1 MILNR
6 RHFVGAAAAM
16 TLSASSALVARSTPL
31 RRTPSPLLP
40 PQALPPQTP
49 PAQVPAAARAAS
61 EPALVAEA
69 RAALDAHAA
78 FIGRRDRIG
87 LVDFALSSNE
97 RRFSFIDLEG
107 GKVEHMWLVAHGK
120 GSDLANTGY
129 LQRFSNEPGS
139 NASSRGSYVT
149 ATPYYGKH
157 GRSQRLIGLDPDN
170 NAALDRAIVIHGA
183 DYVDPTWID
192 SRGRIGRSF
201 GCFAVEDAEID
212 RVMGALG
219 EGRLLYAGKSA

>member
-1 MILNR
+1 MNLNR

-16 TLSASSALVARSTPL
+16 AASASSALVARSTPL
-31 RRTPSPLLP
+31 ARRTPSPLLP
-40 PQALPPQTP
+40 PQATAPL
-49 PAQVPAAARAAS
+49 PAAARAVA
-61 EPALVAEA
+61 EPPLLAEA

-78 FIGRRDRIG
+78 YVGRRDKIG
-87 LVDFALSSNE
+87 LVDFSHSSSE

-107 GKVEHMWLVAHGK
+107 GRVEHMWLVAHGK
-120 GSDLANTGY
+120 GSDLDNTGY

-139 NASSRGSYVT
+139 NASSRGAYVT

-157 GRSQRLIGLDPDN
+157 GRSQRLIGLDPEN

-183 DYVDPTWID
+183 SYVDPAWID

-201 GCFAVEDAEID
+201 GCFAVEDCEIN
-212 RVMGALG
+212 RVMGALD